1 MKNLITV
8 FAFLVFGLGQ
18 SSFGQQTRDYKGHV
32 INSKGGIYFDGIKV
46 GTVSKEGLIK
56 DAKGKKIAFVN
67 ANGTVSDANGK
78 NMGHLGKDGKTYY
91 DANGAL
97 VFTTKDVDGETC
109 NILDAKG
116 KVIGNVH
123 DSYKGVACALHC
135 MEHKMDMKNHK
146 KIKI

>member
-1 MKNLITV
+1 MKNIIMVL
-8 FAFLVFGLGQ
+8 AFLLFGFMQ
-18 SSFGQQTRDYKGHV
+18 SSFAQQTKDYKGHV
-32 INSKGGIYFDGIKV
+32 INSKGDIYFDGTKV
-46 GTVSKEGLIK
+46 GSVSKEGLIK
-56 DAKGKKIAFVN
+56 DAKGKKIAFIN

-97 VFTTKDVDGETC
+97 VFTTNDVDGETC

-135 MEHKMDMKNHK
+135 FQNKMEMKTHHKMKM
-146 KIKI
+146 